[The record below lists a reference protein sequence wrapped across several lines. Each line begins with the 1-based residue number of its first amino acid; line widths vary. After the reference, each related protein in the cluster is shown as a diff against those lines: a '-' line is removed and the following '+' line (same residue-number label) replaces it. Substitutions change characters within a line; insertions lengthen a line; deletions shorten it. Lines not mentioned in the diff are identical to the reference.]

1 MKLATLKDETID
13 GKLIV
18 VSKDL
23 KFYSYVSHIAQTM
36 QSALDNWSKVYFDL
50 KEISDKLNDNKIE
63 RFIFNERKVN
73 SPLPRSYQWA
83 DCSAYVNHLKLVRK
97 ARGVELPKSY
107 WNNPLIYQGGS
118 DDFLSPRSPIAV
130 LDEDW
135 GVDVEAEVAVITDYI
150 PMGSKIEKIKDKILM
165 VMIANDISLRN
176 LIPEEI
182 NKGFGF
188 FQSKPSTSFSP
199 VAVTI
204 DELGKSWVDGKLH
217 ETIMVDLNNIPLGRN
232 QTGEDMTFNF
242 YELITHAAK
251 TRNISSGSIFGSG
264 TISNMSSNG
273 GPEDTIVQG
282 GRGCSCI
289 VEKRTVETIKLGRP
303 ISPYMLF
310 GDTIRIQVLNK
321 NKESIFGKIE
331 QKLIKY

>member
-251 TRNISSGSIFGSG
+251 TRNLSSGSIFGSG

-273 GPEDTIVQG
+273 GPEDTIGQG
-282 GRGCSCI
+282 GRGYSCI

-331 QKLIKY
+331 QKLIKA

>member
-1 MKLATLKDETID
+1 MKLSTLKDGTID

-18 VSKDL
+18 VSRDL
-23 KFYSYVSHIAQTM
+23 KYYANASHIAHTM
-36 QSALDNWSKVYFDL
+36 QNALDNWSKVYLDL
-50 KEISDKLNDNKIE
+50 KEIFYKLNNNRIE
-63 RFIFNERKVN
+63 KFIFNENNVH

-83 DCSAYVNHLKLVRK
+83 DCSAYVNHLRLVRK
-97 ARGVELPKSY
+97 ARGVELPVSY
-107 WNNPLIYQGGS
+107 WKNPLIYQGGS
-118 DDFLSPRSPIAV
+118 DDFLPPMAPISV
-130 LDEDW
+130 LSEDW
-135 GVDVEAEVAVITDYI
+135 GVDMEAEIAVITDFI
-150 PMGSKIEKIKDKILM
+150 PMGSKIEIIKNKILL

-204 DELGKSWVDGKLH
+204 DELGKSWQNGKLH

-242 YELITHAAK
+242 YDLIAHAAK
-251 TRNISSGSIFGSG
+251 TRNLLSGSIVGSG

-273 GPEDTIVQG
+273 GPEDAIEEG
-282 GRGCSCI
+282 GRGYSCI
-289 VEKRTVETIKLGRP
+289 VEKRTVETIKFGGP
-303 ISPYMLF
+303 VSPYMSF
-310 GDTIRIQVLNK
+310 GDTVKIEVLN
-321 NKESIFGKIE
+321 NKQDSIFGKIE
-331 QKLIKY
+331 QKLIKG

>member
-273 GPEDTIVQG
+273 GPEDTIDQG
-282 GRGCSCI
+282 GRGYSCI

-331 QKLIKY
+331 QKLIKA

>member
-63 RFIFNERKVN
+63 RFIFNESKVN

-83 DCSAYVNHLKLVRK
+83 DCSAYVNHLKLARK
-97 ARGVELPKSY
+97 ARGVQLPKSY

-130 LDEDW
+130 IDEDW

-232 QTGEDMTFNF
+232 RTGEDMIFNF
-242 YELITHAAK
+242 YELIAHAAK
-251 TRNISSGSIFGSG
+251 TRNLSSGSIFGSG

-273 GPEDTIVQG
+273 GPEDPIGQG
-282 GRGCSCI
+282 GRGYSCI

-310 GDTIRIQVLNK
+310 GDIIRIQVLDK

-331 QKLIKY
+331 QKLIKA

>member
-1 MKLATLKDETID
+1 
-13 GKLIV
+13 
-18 VSKDL
+18 
-23 KFYSYVSHIAQTM
+23 
-36 QSALDNWSKVYFDL
+36 
-50 KEISDKLNDNKIE
+50 
-63 RFIFNERKVN
+63 
-73 SPLPRSYQWA
+73 
-83 DCSAYVNHLKLVRK
+83 
-97 ARGVELPKSY
+97 
-107 WNNPLIYQGGS
+107 
-118 DDFLSPRSPIAV
+118 
-130 LDEDW
+130 
-135 GVDVEAEVAVITDYI
+135 
-150 PMGSKIEKIKDKILM
+150 MGSKIEKIKDKILM

-251 TRNISSGSIFGSG
+251 TRNLSSGSIFGSG

-273 GPEDTIVQG
+273 GPEDTIDQG
-282 GRGCSCI
+282 GRGYSCI

-310 GDTIRIQVLNK
+310 GDTIRIQILNK

-331 QKLIKY
+331 QKLIKA

>member
-1 MKLATLKDETID
+1 MKWVLSTIITIILVPKFQPLVSEYIQSEFINSIGLGVAIFIFTLFITI
-13 GKLIV
+13 LIV
-18 VSKDL
+18 KQLSREV
-23 KFYSYVSHIAQTM
+23 
-36 QSALDNWSKVYFDL
+36 NWKGF
-50 KEISDKLNDNKIE
+50 
-63 RFIFNERKVN
+63 
-73 SPLPRSYQWA
+73 
-83 DCSAYVNHLKLVRK
+83 
-97 ARGVELPKSY
+97 G
-107 WNNPLIYQGGS
+107 
-118 DDFLSPRSPIAV
+118 
-130 LDEDW
+130 
-135 GVDVEAEVAVITDYI
+135 T
-150 PMGSKIEKIKDKILM
+150 
-165 VMIANDISLRN
+165 
-176 LIPEEI
+176 I

-251 TRNISSGSIFGSG
+251 TRNLSSGSIFGSG

-273 GPEDTIVQG
+273 GPEDTIGQG
-282 GRGCSCI
+282 GRGYSCI

-310 GDTIRIQVLNK
+310 QMHLK
-321 NKESIFGKIE
+321 H
-331 QKLIKY
+331 QL

>member
-83 DCSAYVNHLKLVRK
+83 DCSAYVNQLKLVRK

-251 TRNISSGSIFGSG
+251 TRNLSSGSIFGSG

-282 GRGCSCI
+282 GRGYSCI

-331 QKLIKY
+331 QKLIKA